1 MSGEF
6 HQLHFYEELKN
17 TVPKCKNWQNIVAKL
32 EKHECNFL
40 PEAHS
45 FLTLVAVNLVFNFLT

>member
-6 HQLHFYEELKN
+6 HKLQFYEELKN

-32 EKHECNFL
+32 EKHE
-40 PEAHS
+40 
-45 FLTLVAVNLVFNFLT
+45 